1 MPDSSGSEES
11 DEIIQQELQERKQQ
25 HYSKTDSTRLGKTK
39 PLSGGSQGA
48 FSTPATN
55 IQTDSSLEIEEVDE
69 EEEEPTY
76 LRKVVFI
83 FDHTYHIIKTHGHFK
98 DSSSRRSAQATK
110 RQPDTDTLSEETSSD
125 IMSDTQV
132 NS

>member
-11 DEIIQQELQERKQQ
+11 DEIIQQERKQQ
-25 HYSKTDSTRLGKTK
+25 HYSK
-39 PLSGGSQGA
+39 
-48 FSTPATN
+48 
-55 IQTDSSLEIEEVDE
+55 TDSSLEIEEVDE

-83 FDHTYHIIKTHGHFK
+83 FDHTNHIIKTHGHFK
-98 DSSSRRSAQATK
+98 DSSSRRYAQTTK